1 MCTVATI
8 LNRVPLTLSFP
19 MVDFRPFRGVLPH
32 LSRGEDIAERVSP
45 PYDIISAEEQAKLQ
59 ARPYNITRI
68 TLGAVDGRY
77 DQAADLLESWLS
89 SGKLLQD
96 REDCYYLY
104 RQGFK
109 DGERWLTR
117 NGIIG
122 VLRSE
127 GYEAGNII
135 PHEETFPKVKEDRLN
150 LLRSTATHC
159 ESIFGL
165 YDRSEVD
172 MDAVEKN
179 ATRLFECTD
188 VSGTRHQ
195 LYRISDRK
203 DVDDIQRM
211 MSGKKVLIADGHH
224 RYETSYKYAQENPG
238 DQRKGY
244 VLCTMVSSQ
253 DTGMFVRPTHRLIR
267 NLRFQESELLDAMAK
282 HFSVRQVKDAAAA
295 LEIMNAATVPT
306 FGLLFPSGR
315 AVVAELSA
323 PAGDILWSVDTYVC
337 QEIILKGILYA
348 MPKGNELEIDY
359 DHDAASVEKKVRS
372 GKGDLA
378 ILVRAPTL
386 DMTWKVAQSGR
397 KMPKKTTYFWPKIWS
412 GFVLYRMR

>member
-1 MCTVATI
+1 
-8 LNRVPLTLSFP
+8 
-19 MVDFRPFRGVLPH
+19 MVDFRPFRGVLPR
-32 LSRGEDIAERVSP
+32 LNKSEDIADRVSP

-59 ARPYNITRI
+59 SKPFNITRI
-68 TLGAVDGRY
+68 TLGGVDGRY
-77 DQAADLLESWLS
+77 DHAAALLDSWLS
-89 SGKLLQD
+89 SGKLAQD
-96 REDCYYLY
+96 AEECYYLY
-104 RQGFK
+104 RQSFK
-109 DGERWLTR
+109 DGDGWLTR

-165 YDRSEVD
+165 FDRSEIDLDEVGR
-172 MDAVEKN
+172 N
-179 ATRLFECTD
+179 AEALFECVD
-188 VSGTRHQ
+188 PSGTRHQ
-195 LYRISDRK
+195 LLRISDRAA
-203 DVDDIQRM
+203 VDGIRSM

-224 RYETSYKYAQENPG
+224 RYETSYKYSQENSG
-238 DQRKGY
+238 DERKAF

-267 NLRFQESELLDAMAK
+267 NLRFQEQGLLDSMAK
-282 HFSVRQVKDAAAA
+282 QFSIRQVKDARAAEAIMDAAA
-295 LEIMNAATVPT
+295 GPT
-306 FGLLFPSGR
+306 FGLLFPSGK
-315 AVVAELSA
+315 AVVAEFSA

-337 QEIILKGILYA
+337 QEVILKGILYA
-348 MPKGNELEIDY
+348 MPKGNELEVEY
-359 DHDAASVEKKVRS
+359 DHDASSVESKVRS

-412 GFVLYRMR
+412 GFVVYRMK

>member
-1 MCTVATI
+1 
-8 LNRVPLTLSFP
+8 

-32 LSRGEDIAERVSP
+32 LSKNEDIADRVSP

-59 ARPYNITRI
+59 SKPFNIARI

-77 DQAADLLESWLS
+77 EEAARALDSWLS
-89 SGKLLQD
+89 SGKLEQD
-96 REDCYYLY
+96 KEECYYLY

-150 LLRSTATHC
+150 LLRATGTHC

-172 MDAVEKN
+172 MDAAIREAEK
-179 ATRLFECTD
+179 LFECTD
-188 VSGTRHQ
+188 LSGTRHQ
-195 LYRISDRK
+195 LYRISDRGTVEAIR
-203 DVDDIQRM
+203 DM
-211 MSGKKVLIADGHH
+211 MASKKVLIADGHH

-238 DQRKGY
+238 DERKGY

-253 DTGMFVRPTHRLIR
+253 DTGMFVRPTHRLVR
-267 NLRFQESELLDAMAK
+267 KLRFQESELLESMGK

-295 LEIMNAATVPT
+295 LAIMDAAAAPT
-306 FGLLFPSGR
+306 FGLLLPSGR
-315 AVVAELSA
+315 SVVAEFTA
-323 PAGDILWSVDTYVC
+323 PAGDILWEVDTYVC
-337 QEIILKGILYA
+337 QEVILKGILYA
-348 MPKGNELEIDY
+348 MPQGNELEIEY
-359 DHDAASVEKKVRS
+359 DHDAASVESKVRS

-386 DMTWKVAQSGR
+386 DQTWKVAQGGR

-412 GFVLYRMR
+412 GFVLYRMK

>member
-1 MCTVATI
+1 
-8 LNRVPLTLSFP
+8 
-19 MVDFRPFRGVLPH
+19 MVDFRPFRGVLPR
-32 LSRGEDIAERVSP
+32 LSKSEDIADRVSP
-45 PYDIISAEEQAKLQ
+45 PYDIISPEEQTKLQ
-59 ARPYNITRI
+59 SKPCNITRI

-77 DQAADLLESWLS
+77 EGAAELLDSWLS
-89 SGKLLQD
+89 SGKLVQD

-172 MDAVEKN
+172 MGEVEKS
-179 ATRLFECTD
+179 ATKLFEYTD

-195 LYRISDRK
+195 LYRISERGT
-203 DVDDIQRM
+203 VDAIRTM
-211 MSGKKVLIADGHH
+211 MASKKVLIADGHH
-224 RYETSYKYAQENPG
+224 RYETSYKYAQENHA
-238 DQRKGY
+238 DAKKGY

-267 NLRFQESELLDAMAK
+267 NLRFQENELLEAMTK

-295 LEIMNAATVPT
+295 GDIMDKATAPT

-315 AVVAELSA
+315 AVVAEFSA

-348 MPKGNELEIDY
+348 MPKGNELEIEY

-386 DMTWKVAQSGR
+386 EMTWKVAQSGR

-412 GFVLYRMR
+412 GFVLYRMK

>member
-203 DVDDIQRM
+203 DVDDIQRI

>member
-1 MCTVATI
+1 
-8 LNRVPLTLSFP
+8 

-32 LSRGEDIAERVSP
+32 LSKNEDIADRVSP

-59 ARPYNITRI
+59 SKPYNITRI

-77 DQAADLLESWLS
+77 DEAARLLDSWLS
-89 SGKLLQD
+89 SGKLAQD
-96 REDCYYLY
+96 KEECYYLY

-150 LLRSTATHC
+150 LLRATGTHC

-165 YDRSEVD
+165 FDRSEVD
-172 MDAVEKN
+172 LDAATKGAEK
-179 ATRLFECTD
+179 LFECTD
-188 VSGTRHQ
+188 LSGTRHQ
-195 LYRISDRK
+195 LYRVSDRGT
-203 DVDDIQRM
+203 VDAIRDM
-211 MSGKKVLIADGHH
+211 MSSKKVLIADGHH

-238 DQRKGY
+238 DERKGY

-253 DTGMFVRPTHRLIR
+253 DTGMFVRPTHRLVR
-267 NLRFQESELLDAMAK
+267 KLKFQESELLESLGK

-295 LEIMNAATVPT
+295 LEIMNAATAPT

-315 AVVAELSA
+315 SVVAEFTA
-323 PAGDILWSVDTYVC
+323 PAGDILWEVDTYVC
-337 QEIILKGILYA
+337 QEVILKGILYA
-348 MPKGNELEIDY
+348 MPKGNELEIEY
-359 DHDAASVEKKVRS
+359 DHDAASVEAKVRS
-372 GKGDLA
+372 GEGDLA

-386 DMTWKVAQSGR
+386 DQTWKVAQSGR

-412 GFVLYRMR
+412 GFVLYRMK